1 MPDNPEHSCPF
12 CHPDPGRLVQ
22 ETEHARV
29 LLDGFPVSDGH
40 TLIVPRRHV
49 ASLFDLEPEEI
60 DAIWSLAADVRRELA
75 ARLAPDGFNVGL
87 NDGEAAGQ
95 TVMHAHVHVIPRFAG
110 DVPDPRGGVRWLL
123 PDKARYWEE

>member
-1 MPDNPEHSCPF
+1 MPDRADRNCPF
-12 CHPDPGRLVQ
+12 CHPDPRRSLR

-29 LLDGFPVSDGH
+29 LLDGFPVSEGH

-49 ASLFDLEPEEI
+49 ASLFDLEAEEI
-60 DAIWSLAADVRRELA
+60 EAIWHLVSEVRRDLA
-75 ARLAPDGFNVGL
+75 ERLSPDGFNVGL

-110 DVPDPRGGVRWLL
+110 DVPDPRGGVRYVV
-123 PDKARYWEE
+123 PDRARYWKE